1 MTVRGSETGYDV
13 VLVGGGIMSATL
25 GVLLRR
31 AQPDWSI
38 LVLERLDGLGLE
50 SSSAWNNAGTGH
62 AGLCEF
68 NYTPLTGAGS
78 IDVGSAIAV
87 NEQFQLS
94 RQLWA
99 RLVEQGTL
107 GDPAGFIRPVPHFGF
122 AHGAAGVEHLR
133 LRYEALREHPLFDG
147 MEFTRDREVMA
158 RWLPLMFG
166 GRRDGEQVAVCR
178 TRGGT
183 DVDYGV
189 LTRRL
194 FAALER
200 DGVEVRT
207 GHDVRALRHDR
218 KSWRLRVRDLAGSRD
233 YVVGGSFVF
242 LGAGGGTLALLQSA
256 GVPETRDY
264 GGFPISGQF
273 LRTADPELIA
283 RHHAKVYSHAEPG
296 APSLSV
302 PHLDTRVVDGRTYLM
317 FGPFAAFSP
326 RFLKRGRLTDLPRS
340 VNSRNVGTLLGAART
355 NADMLRYLVG
365 QLAQTRGGRF
375 RALRRFVPDA
385 RPGDWDVI
393 TAGQR
398 VQVVKRVNGR
408 GAIAG
413 FGTEV
418 VTSAHGGL
426 AALLGASPGASAS
439 VGIMLDVLE
448 RGFPDRLPAWRPALQ
463 SLVPG
468 YGAPLS
474 GRPDLLAELTRRSA
488 AALGLDDAA
497 SHGAGRVDEHG

>member
-1 MTVRGSETGYDV
+1 MSAERGSRTGTGYDV

-68 NYTPLTGAGS
+68 NYTPLGGDGS

-99 RLVEQGTL
+99 GLVEEGTL
-107 GDPAGFIRPVPHFGF
+107 GDPAGFIRSVPHFGF
-122 AHGAAGVEHLR
+122 ARGATGVEHLR
-133 LRYEALREHPLFDG
+133 LRHEALRGHPLFEG
-147 MEFTRDREVMA
+147 MEFTRDRDVMA
-158 RWLPLMFG
+158 RWLPLMFDRRPG
-166 GRRDGEQVAVCR
+166 GEHVAVCR

-194 FAALER
+194 FTALAR

-207 GHDVRALRHDR
+207 GHEVRSLSRDHR
-218 KSWRLRVRDLAGSRD
+218 SWRLRVRDLEGARD
-233 YVVGGSFVF
+233 YGVRGSFVF
-242 LGAGGGTLALLQSA
+242 LGAGGGTLPLLQSA
-256 GVPETRDY
+256 GVRQTRGY

-273 LRTADPELIA
+273 LRTDRPELLA
-283 RHHAKVYSHAEPG
+283 RHHAKVYGHAEPG

-302 PHLDTRVVDGRTYLM
+302 PHLDTRVVDGRGYLM

-326 RFLKRGRLTDLPRS
+326 RFLKRGRRSDLPRS
-340 VNSRNVGTLLGAART
+340 VTPWNAGTLLGAARD
-355 NADMLRYLVG
+355 NLGLLRYLVG
-365 QLAQTRGGRF
+365 QLAQTHGGRM

-385 RPGDWDVI
+385 RPGDWELV

-398 VQVVKRVNGR
+398 VQVVKRVDGR
-408 GAIAG
+408 GSIAG

-418 VTSAHGGL
+418 VTSDGL

-439 VGIMLDVLE
+439 VSIMLDVLE
-448 RGFPDRLPAWRPALQ
+448 RAFPERVPAWRAALRT
-463 SLVPG
+463 LVPT
-468 YGAPLS
+468 YGTRLS
-474 GRPDLLAELTRRSA
+474 EHPDLLQEVTRRSA
-488 AALGLDDAA
+488 LALGLAESA
-497 SHGAGRVDEHG
+497 HGAVRG

>member
-1 MTVRGSETGYDV
+1 MTPGRGSRPGTHYDV
-13 VLVGGGIMSATL
+13 VLVGGGVMSATL

-31 AQPDWSI
+31 VRPDWSI

-50 SSSAWNNAGTGH
+50 SSSAWHNAGTGH

-68 NYTPLTGAGS
+68 NYTPLDGAGS
-78 IDVGSAIAV
+78 IDVSSAVAV

-99 RLVEQGTL
+99 RLAEEGAL
-107 GDPAGFIRPVPHFGF
+107 GDPAGFIRSVPHFGF
-122 AHGAAGVEHLR
+122 AHGAEGVEHLR
-133 LRYEALREHPLFDG
+133 LRHEALRAHPLFEG
-147 MEFTRDREVMA
+147 MEFTRDRAVMA

-166 GRRDGEQVAVCR
+166 DRPEGEPVAVCR

-194 FAALER
+194 FAALAR

-207 GHDVRALRHDR
+207 GHEVRSLSRDGGA
-218 KSWRLRVRDLAGSRD
+218 WRLRVRGE
-233 YVVGGSFVF
+233 GGGHDVRGAFVF
-242 LGAGGGTLALLQSA
+242 LGAGGGTLPLLQSA
-256 GVPETRDY
+256 GVPETRAY
-264 GGFPISGQF
+264 GGFPISGRF
-273 LRTADPELIA
+273 LRTARPELLA

-302 PHLDTRVVDGRTYLM
+302 PHLDTRVVDGRPYLM

-340 VNSRNVGTLLGAART
+340 VTRGNAGTLLGAARG
-355 NADMLRYLVG
+355 NLDLLRYLVG
-365 QLAQTRGGRF
+365 QLAQTSSGRL

-385 RPGDWDVI
+385 RPSDWELI

-398 VQVVKRVNGR
+398 VQVVKRVDGR
-408 GAIAG
+408 GSIAG

-439 VGIMLDVLE
+439 VAIMLDVLE
-448 RGFPDRLPAWRPALQ
+448 RAFPDRLPDWRPALQ
-463 SLVPG
+463 DLVPS
-468 YGAPLS
+468 YGVPLS
-474 GRPDLLAELTRRSA
+474 GRPDLLKELARRTA
-488 AALGLDDAA
+488 RALGLDDAA
-497 SHGAGRVDEHG
+497 VPHAADHG

>member
-1 MTVRGSETGYDV
+1 MVGREVKTGADYDV

-25 GVLLRR
+25 GTLLRR

-38 LVLERLDGLGLE
+38 LVLERLDGPGLE

-68 NYTPLTGAGS
+68 NYTPLRGDGS
-78 IDVGSAIAV
+78 IDVGGAVAV

-99 RLVEQGTL
+99 RLAEEGAL
-107 GDPAGFIRPVPHFGF
+107 GDPADFIRSVPHFGF
-122 AHGAAGVEHLR
+122 AHGATGVEHLR
-133 LRYEALREHPLFDG
+133 LRHAALRAHPLFEG
-147 MEFTRDREVMA
+147 LEFTRDREVMA

-166 GRRDGEQVAVCR
+166 DRRGGEQVAVCR

-189 LTRRL
+189 LTRRM
-194 FAALER
+194 FAALAR
-200 DGVEVRT
+200 DGTEMRT
-207 GHDVRALRHDR
+207 GHEVRSLRRDGPG
-218 KSWRLRVRDLAGSRD
+218 WCLRVRDLEGGRD
-233 YVVGGSFVF
+233 EDVRASFVF
-242 LGAGGGTLALLQSA
+242 LGAGGGTLPLLQSA
-256 GVPETRDY
+256 GVAETEGY
-264 GGFPISGQF
+264 GGFPISGRF
-273 LRTADPELIA
+273 LRTARADLIA

-340 VNSRNVGTLLGAART
+340 VTRHNLGTLLGAARG
-355 NADMLRYLVG
+355 DLGLLRYLVG
-365 QLAQTRGGRF
+365 QLAQSRRGRL

-385 RPGDWDVI
+385 RAADWELV

-398 VQVVKRVNGR
+398 VQVVKRVAGR
-408 GAIAG
+408 GSIAG

-418 VTSAHGGL
+418 VTPAQGGL

-439 VGIMLDVLE
+439 VAIMLDVLE
-448 RGFPDRLPAWRPALQ
+448 RSFPDRLPGWRPALRA
-463 SLVPG
+463 LVPT
-468 YGAPLS
+468 YGTPLA
-474 GRPDLLAELTRRSA
+474 GQPELLTETTRRSA
-488 AALGLDDAA
+488 LALGLTDESAPQEA
-497 SHGAGRVDEHG
+497 EHG

>member
-1 MTVRGSETGYDV
+1 MKYDV

-31 AQPDWSI
+31 VRPDWSI

-78 IDVGSAIAV
+78 IDVSGAV
-87 NEQFQLS
+87 TVAEQFRLS

-99 RLVEQGTL
+99 RLVEEGAL
-107 GDPAGFIRPVPHFGF
+107 GDPAGFIRPVPHYGF

-133 LRYEALREHPLFDG
+133 LRHAALRGHPLFEG
-147 MEFTRDREVMA
+147 MEFTADRGVMA
-158 RWLPLMFG
+158 RWLPLMFD
-166 GRRDGEQVAVCR
+166 GRPEGEPVAVCR

-194 FAALER
+194 FAALGG
-200 DGVEVRT
+200 DVRT
-207 GHDVRALRHDR
+207 GHEVRALRRDGR
-218 KSWRLRVRDLAGSRD
+218 SWLLRVRDLHGARD
-233 YVVGGSFVF
+233 HVVRAPFVF
-242 LGAGGGTLALLQSA
+242 LGAGGGTLPLLQSA
-256 GVPETRDY
+256 GVPETRGY
-264 GGFPISGQF
+264 GGFPISGRF
-273 LRTADPELIA
+273 LRTADPDLVA

-317 FGPFAAFSP
+317 FGPFAAFSA
-326 RFLKRGRLTDLPRS
+326 RFLKRGRLSDLPRS
-340 VNSRNVGTLLGAART
+340 VNPHNFGTLLGAARHHH
-355 NADMLRYLVG
+355 DLVRYLVG
-365 QLAQTRGGRF
+365 QLTQTHAGRM

-385 RPGDWDVI
+385 RARDWQLV

-408 GAIAG
+408 GSIAG

-418 VTSAHGGL
+418 VTSSHGGL

-439 VGIMLDVLE
+439 VSIMLDVLE
-448 RGFPDRLPAWRPALQ
+448 RAFPEHVRDWRPAL
-463 SLVPG
+463 
-468 YGAPLS
+468 
-474 GRPDLLAELTRRSA
+474 RDLLSSSAEI
-488 AALGLDDAA
+488 LGPDR
-497 SHGAGRVDEHG
+497 G

>member
-1 MTVRGSETGYDV
+1 MIATDYDV

-31 AQPDWSI
+31 AQPGWSI

-78 IDVGSAIAV
+78 IDVSSAVTV
-87 NEQFQLS
+87 NEQFRLS
-94 RQLWA
+94 RRLWA
-99 RLVEQGTL
+99 RLTEEGAL
-107 GDPAGFIRPVPHFGF
+107 GEPADFIRPVPHFSF

-133 LRYEALREHPLFDG
+133 LRHEALRGHPLFDG
-147 MEFTRDREVMA
+147 MEFTRDRDVMA

-166 GRRDGEQVAVCR
+166 DRPEGEQVALCR

-200 DGVEVRT
+200 DGVEVRR
-207 GHDVRALRHDR
+207 GHEVRALRRGDR
-218 KSWRLRVRDLAGSRD
+218 SWRLLVRDRSRD
-233 YVVGGSFVF
+233 YGVRGSFVF
-242 LGAGGGTLALLQSA
+242 LGAGGGTLPLLQSA
-256 GVPETRDY
+256 GVPETRAY
-264 GGFPISGQF
+264 GAFPISGRF
-273 LRTADPELIA
+273 LRTSDPELIA

-302 PHLDTRVVDGRTYLM
+302 PHLDTRVVDGRAYLM

-340 VNSRNVGTLLGAART
+340 VTRRNAGTLLGAARG
-355 NADMLRYLVG
+355 NVDLLRYLVG
-365 QLAQTRGGRF
+365 QVAQTRSGRM

-385 RPGDWDVI
+385 RAADWEVI

-408 GAIAG
+408 GSIAG

-418 VTSAHGGL
+418 VTPAQGGL

-439 VGIMLDVLE
+439 VAIMLDVLE
-448 RGFPDRLPAWRPALQ
+448 RGFPDRMPGWRPAL
-463 SLVPG
+463 
-468 YGAPLS
+468 
-474 GRPDLLAELTRRSA
+474 RTLLADDLERSD
-488 AALGLDDAA
+488 G
-497 SHGAGRVDEHG
+497 

>member
-1 MTVRGSETGYDV
+1 
-13 VLVGGGIMSATL
+13 MSATL

-31 AQPDWSI
+31 VQPDWSI

-68 NYTPLTGAGS
+68 NYTPLGAGGS
-78 IDVGSAIAV
+78 IDVSGAIAV

-99 RLVEQGTL
+99 RLVEEGTL
-107 GDPAGFIRPVPHFGF
+107 GDPAGFIRSVPHFGF
-122 AHGAAGVEHLR
+122 GHGAAGVEHLR
-133 LRYEALREHPLFDG
+133 LRHEALRGHPLFG
-147 MEFTRDREVMA
+147 GLEFTRDRQVMA
-158 RWLPLMFG
+158 EWLPLMFG
-166 GRRDGEQVAVCR
+166 GRPGGGDVAVCR

-194 FAALER
+194 FAALAR
-200 DGVEVRT
+200 DGVEVRS
-207 GHDVRALRHDR
+207 GHEVRSLSRDDR
-218 KSWRLRVRDLAGSRD
+218 SWRLRVRDLAGARD
-233 YVVGGSFVF
+233 YGVRGSFVF
-242 LGAGGGTLALLQSA
+242 LGAGGGTLPLLQSA
-256 GVPETRDY
+256 GVPETKGY
-264 GGFPISGQF
+264 GGFPISGRF
-273 LRTADPELIA
+273 LRTDRPELVA

-302 PHLDTRVVDGRTYLM
+302 PHLDTRVVDGRAYLM

-340 VNSRNVGTLLGAART
+340 VTRRNAGTLVGAARD
-355 NADMLRYLVG
+355 NLGLLRYLVG
-365 QLAQTRGGRF
+365 QLTQTESGRL

-385 RPGDWDVI
+385 RPEDWEVV

-398 VQVVKRVNGR
+398 VQVVKRVAGR
-408 GAIAG
+408 GSIAG

-439 VGIMLDVLE
+439 VAIMLDVLE
-448 RGFPDRLPAWRPALQ
+448 RGFPDRLPGWRPALRT
-463 SLVPG
+463 LVPA
-468 YGAPLS
+468 YGTPLAD
-474 GRPDLLAELTRRSA
+474 RPELLAEITGRSA
-488 AALGLDDAA
+488 AALGLEDGAA
-497 SHGAGRVDEHG
+497 G

>member
-1 MTVRGSETGYDV
+1 MTDYDV

-31 AQPDWSI
+31 VQPDWSI

-68 NYTPLTGAGS
+68 NYTPLLGDGS

-99 RLVEQGTL
+99 RLAEEGTL
-107 GDPAGFIRPVPHFGF
+107 GDPAGFIRTVPHYGF
-122 AHGAAGVEHLR
+122 AHGDAGVAHLR
-133 LRYEALREHPLFDG
+133 LRYEALRGHPLFDG
-147 MEFTRDREVMA
+147 MEFTRDRDVMA

-166 GRRDGEQVAVCR
+166 HRPDDGEQVAVCR
-178 TRGGT
+178 TRAGT

-194 FAALER
+194 FDALAR

-207 GHDVRALRHDR
+207 GHEVRSLTRDDR
-218 KSWRLRVRDLAGSRD
+218 RWRLRVRDRQGADDHDVRAG
-233 YVVGGSFVF
+233 FVF
-242 LGAGGGTLALLQSA
+242 LGAGGGTLPLLQSA
-256 GVPETRDY
+256 GVAETRAY
-264 GGFPISGQF
+264 GGFPISGRF
-273 LRTADPELIA
+273 LRTSRPELLA

-302 PHLDTRVVDGRTYLM
+302 PHLDTRVVDGRAYLM

-326 RFLKRGRLTDLPRS
+326 RFLKRGRLSDLPRS
-340 VNSRNVGTLLGAART
+340 VNRRNLGTLLGAARG
-355 NADMLRYLVG
+355 NAGLLRYLVG
-365 QLAQTRGGRF
+365 QLAQTRRGRL

-385 RPGDWDVI
+385 RAADWELV

-408 GAIAG
+408 GSIAG

-439 VGIMLDVLE
+439 VAIMLDVLE
-448 RGFPDRLPAWRPALQ
+448 RAFPDRVPDWRPALRTLLP
-463 SLVPG
+463 S
-468 YGAPLS
+468 YGTSLS
-474 GRPDLLAELTRRSA
+474 GQPELLRETALRTA
-488 AALGLDDAA
+488 AALGLDETAA
-497 SHGAGRVDEHG
+497 HGAEHG

>member
-1 MTVRGSETGYDV
+1 MGYDV

-31 AQPDWSI
+31 VQPDWSV

-68 NYTPLTGAGS
+68 NYTPLTGDGS
-78 IDVGSAIAV
+78 IDVGGAIAI

-99 RLVEQGTL
+99 GLVEEGTL
-107 GDPAGFIRPVPHFGF
+107 GDPAGFIRPVPHLSF
-122 AHGAAGVEHLR
+122 ARGAAGVEHLR
-133 LRYEALREHPLFDG
+133 LRHAALRDHPLFEG
-147 MEFTRDREVMA
+147 LEFIRDRAVMA
-158 RWLPLMFG
+158 ELLPLMFA
-166 GRRDGEQVAVCR
+166 GRPAGEQVALCR
-178 TRGGT
+178 SRGGT

-207 GHDVRALRHDR
+207 GHEVRGLSHDR
-218 KSWRLRVRDLAGSRD
+218 RSWRLRVRDLAGSRD
-233 YVVGGSFVF
+233 YGVRGSFVF
-242 LGAGGGTLALLQSA
+242 LGAGGGTLPLLQSA
-256 GVPETRDY
+256 GVAETRAY
-264 GGFPISGQF
+264 GGFPISGRF
-273 LRTADPELIA
+273 LRTDRAELVA
-283 RHHAKVYSHAEPG
+283 GHHAKVYSHAEPG
-296 APSLSV
+296 APALSV

-326 RFLKRGRLTDLPRS
+326 RFLKRGRLTDLPGS
-340 VNSRNVGTLLGAART
+340 VTPGNVMTLLGAAR
-355 NADMLRYLVG
+355 AEPALLRYLVG
-365 QLAQTRGGRF
+365 QLAQTRGDRL
-375 RALRRFVPDA
+375 RALRRFVPEA
-385 RPGDWDVI
+385 RAEDWEPI

-398 VQVVKRVNGR
+398 VQVVKPVNGR
-408 GAIAG
+408 GSIAG

-439 VGIMLDVLE
+439 VAIMLDVLG
-448 RGFPDRLPAWRPALQ
+448 RAFPGRVDGWRPALRE
-463 SLVPG
+463 LVPS
-468 YGAPLS
+468 YGAAP
-474 GRPDLLAELTRRSA
+474 PPETLTRTART
-488 AALGLDDAA
+488 LRL
-497 SHGAGRVDEHG
+497 E

>member
-1 MTVRGSETGYDV
+1 MSDRAAYDV

-25 GVLLRR
+25 GALLRR
-31 AQPDWSI
+31 IRPDWSL

-50 SSSAWNNAGTGH
+50 SSSGWNNAGTGH

-68 NYTPLTGAGS
+68 NYTPLTASGS
-78 IDVGSAIAV
+78 IDVSGAIAV

-99 RLVEQGTL
+99 RLAEEGTL
-107 GDPAGFIRPVPHFGF
+107 GDPTGFIRPVPHYAF
-122 AHGAAGVEHLR
+122 AHGAAGVAHLR
-133 LRYEALREHPLFDG
+133 LRHAALRGHPLFEG
-147 MEFTRDREVMA
+147 MELTTDPAVLA
-158 RWLPLMFG
+158 RWLPLMFD
-166 GRRDGEQVAVCR
+166 GRSEREPVAVCR

-194 FAALER
+194 FAALAG
-200 DGVEVRT
+200 DGADVRT
-207 GHDVRALRHDR
+207 GHEVRALRRDGR
-218 KSWRLRVRDLAGSRD
+218 SWLLRVRDLHGARDHVVRAG
-233 YVVGGSFVF
+233 FVF
-242 LGAGGGTLALLQSA
+242 LGAGGGTLPLLQSA
-256 GVPETRDY
+256 GVPETRGY
-264 GGFPISGQF
+264 GGFPISGRF
-273 LRTADPELIA
+273 LRAADPGLVA

-302 PHLDTRVVDGRTYLM
+302 PHLDTRVVDGRAYLM

-340 VNSRNVGTLLGAART
+340 VHARNAGTLLGAARHHG
-355 NADMLRYLVG
+355 DLVRYLVG
-365 QLAQTRGGRF
+365 QLTQTPGGRL

-385 RPGDWDVI
+385 RARDWELV

-408 GAIAG
+408 GSIAG

-418 VTSAHGGL
+418 VTSSHGGL
-426 AALLGASPGASAS
+426 APLLGASPGASAS
-439 VGIMLDVLE
+439 VAIMLDVLE
-448 RGFPDRLPAWRPALQ
+448 RAFPDDVRDWRPALRDLLP
-463 SLVPG
+463 S
-468 YGAPLS
+468 YGVPLS
-474 GRPDLLAELTRRSA
+474 QDPALLRDLTRRTGT
-488 AALGLDDAA
+488 ALGLD
-497 SHGAGRVDEHG
+497 HG